1 MKAFYIAA
9 AAAALVCGSATAQNL
24 VVNGGFEN
32 GYADWTAQ
40 NFMILNYGDYAYPT
54 HSGTWSAATG
64 CVSPTALQYCYLSQV
79 LNTQAGSAYTLSFWV
94 DNDYANP
101 GTDNQQYRV
110 AWGGQDLGTVN
121 FDGLSWA
128 QVTYTGLIASS
139 GSTEL
144 ALYGRNDPAAMF
156 FDDVSVTAQGSA
168 PEPASWA
175 MMLGGFG
182 LLGGAIRARR
192 KTAIA
197 FA

>member
-32 GYADWTAQ
+32 GYAGWTAQ

-64 CVSPTALQYCYLSQV
+64 CVSPTALQYCYLSQM

-101 GTDNQQYRV
+101 
-110 AWGGQDLGTVN
+110 GTVN